1 MAQRERERR
10 KLTGVERKREREEK
24 EEIGHRQSSR
34 RGLTASLTGICLRL
48 RLWGNTSRFIWFSGF
63 TVIF

>member
-1 MAQRERERR
+1 MTERERASETHR
-10 KLTGVERKREREEK
+10 SWEKEREEK

-34 RGLTASLTGICLRL
+34 RCLTASLTGICLRL
-48 RLWGNTSRFIWFSGF
+48 RLWGNTFIWFSGF